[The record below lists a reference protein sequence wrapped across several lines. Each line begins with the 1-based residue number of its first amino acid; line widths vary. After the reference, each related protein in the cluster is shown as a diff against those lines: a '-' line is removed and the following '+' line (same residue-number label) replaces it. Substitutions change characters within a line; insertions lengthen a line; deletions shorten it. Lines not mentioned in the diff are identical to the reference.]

1 MADIIK
7 VEFTGDWSSELAQ
20 TLKAAFDRAD
30 QMQHKLPAELMT
42 MHGMSGKKF
51 RALINN
57 LIELTPDPRYLEIG
71 CWAGSTFCSAI
82 WGNKCQAVAVDNW
95 SQFGGPRNQF
105 LYNLN
110 RFSNSED
117 QKFIESDFR
126 AIDYNNLG
134 KFNVYMYDGPH
145 EHDDQSDGLRMVLPA
160 LDDMF
165 IWIVDDWNWP
175 DPKNGTI
182 DALTNV
188 DVEVVA
194 GIEIHTTDDLTH
206 AKVSHEHSDW
216 HNGYYISVLRKITG
230 E

>member
-7 VEFTGDWSSELAQ
+7 VEFSGDWSSELAQ
-20 TLKAAFDRAD
+20 ALKTAFDRAD
-30 QMQHKLPAELMT
+30 KMQHKLPAELMT

-51 RALINN
+51 RALMNN
-57 LIELTPDPRYLEIG
+57 LIEIVPNPRYLEIG
-71 CWAGSTFCSAI
+71 CWAGSTFCSSI
-82 WGNKCQAVAVDNW
+82 WQNNCQAVAVDNW
-95 SQFGGPRNQF
+95 SQFGGPRDQF
-105 LYNLN
+105 LNNLKK
-110 RFSNSED
+110 FSNSEN
-117 QKFIESDFR
+117 QRFIESDFR
-126 AIDYNNLG
+126 DIDYNNLG

-165 IWIVDDWNWP
+165 IWVVDDWNWP

-188 DVEVVA
+188 DVEVIA

-206 AKVSHEHSDW
+206 AKVSHEQSDW
-216 HNGYYISVLRKITG
+216 HNGYYIAILKKL
-230 E
+230 